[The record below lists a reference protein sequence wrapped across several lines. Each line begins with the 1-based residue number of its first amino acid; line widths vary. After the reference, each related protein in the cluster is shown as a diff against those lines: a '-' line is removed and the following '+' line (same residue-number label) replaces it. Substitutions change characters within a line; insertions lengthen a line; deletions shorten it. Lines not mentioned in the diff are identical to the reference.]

1 MEIYSYYFSTVARI
15 QFKLP
20 NGVSKMNKFEPEDTI
35 DDLYTYVMNEIENP
49 YGSNVSLQTTFP
61 LRELDQVFMK
71 LILISRVFRI
81 ESYKPFIF

>member
-1 MEIYSYYFSTVARI
+1 MARI

-20 NGVSKMNKFEPEDTI
+20 NGVSRIHKFEPEDTI
-35 DDLYTYVMNEIENP
+35 DDLYTYVMNEIETP

-71 LILISRVFRI
+71 LLAITRVFI
-81 ESYKPFIF
+81 SYLYKF

>member
-1 MEIYSYYFSTVARI
+1 
-15 QFKLP
+15 
-20 NGVSKMNKFEPEDTI
+20 MNKFEPEDTI

-71 LILISRVFRI
+71 LLSISRVFI
-81 ESYKPFIF
+81 SYLYKF